1 MLTCSSSSSKKKEKR
16 RRSRDVL
23 LGYVN
28 WSKFESHLLL
38 FVIIS
43 IIIIIM
49 FFFFSFFC
57 LFKGPLSFSFSPNTV
72 RILSE
77 YSQLKLE

>member
-43 IIIIIM
+43 IITISIIM
-49 FFFFSFFC
+49 FFFFSFFVS
-57 LFKGPLSFSFSPNTV
+57 LKGPSLS
-72 RILSE
+72 LSLLTRLE
-77 YSQLKLE
+77 Y